1 MEMYNIYL
9 EGGRVY
15 LRPVDIDD
23 QFVVVKWRNTK
34 SARDAFFNKDVV
46 TPDTHA
52 DFIANR
58 SKHDSVWIAEM
69 YRANMAHERAK
80 VGMTSVRVHNPAEY
94 IGEYGRTYVD
104 ETYRGQGYAKE
115 IEYLMLWAAFEW
127 MKLDSL
133 WLEAYSDNK
142 PVIQLHDDTGWTT
155 EAEYRHIQNNYRWIT
170 RMVYQRDMW
179 KKHYRKVYAD
189 KFGVVLPEWVE

>member
-1 MEMYNIYL
+1 MYNIYL

-104 ETYRGQGYAKE
+104 EEYRGQGYAKE

-133 WLEAYSDNK
+133 WLEAYLDNE
-142 PVIQLHDDTGWTT
+142 PVIKLHYDTGWMIDYVFKYFKYSDGRDV
-155 EAEYRHIQNNYRWIT
+155 A
-170 RMVYQRDMW
+170 RMFYKREWW
-179 KKHYRKVYAD
+179 KTNRLVYAD